1 MLLLCRYFLGPGQQ
15 VPQVL
20 ALGLSSRKN
29 LCIHPSV
36 AGGEMPGLAD
46 GIHTLHCACGAAP
59 QIVHHVSWQVGNS
72 PLQIIRVALHTCT
85 CLTEAMM

>member
-1 MLLLCRYFLGPGQQ
+1 MLCRYFLGPGQQ

-36 AGGEMPGLAD
+36 AGGGTWLGCQVAP
-46 GIHTLHCACGAAP
+46 TCASLC
-59 QIVHHVSWQVGNS
+59 
-72 PLQIIRVALHTCT
+72 
-85 CLTEAMM
+85 M

>member
-1 MLLLCRYFLGPGQQ
+1 MLRRYFLGPGQQ

-36 AGGEMPGLAD
+36 AGGNMAGLSG
-46 GIHTLHCACGAAP
+46 GIYICL
-59 QIVHHVSWQVGNS
+59 IVHVRPHHKLCIPCHG
-72 PLQIIRVALHTCT
+72 R
-85 CLTEAMM
+85 

>member
-1 MLLLCRYFLGPGQQ
+1 MLCRYFLGPGQQ

-36 AGGEMPGLAD
+36 AGGDMAELSG
-46 GIHTLHCACGAAP
+46 GIFRCL
-59 QIVHHVSWQVGNS
+59 VHVRPHHRMCIPCHGRE
-72 PLQIIRVALHTCT
+72 L
-85 CLTEAMM
+85 